1 MARCGVLHR
10 PSAFSPPAATCVL
23 GSGPMTGD
31 TVECFNCGHE
41 NPSWAQV
48 CRSCG
53 YAIQPTAPTTGG
65 PAGLFPTDQASLT
78 SIGGTLGAIVAAIL
92 FGLMLS
98 GLIPPAPN
106 VAEATPTPTPSAS
119 ASPSVLPSV
128 SEIPSVA
135 PTPTLPG
142 TIILGTGWDNN
153 ARKIT
158 GETTEFT
165 QQSSGFARAISLAQ
179 PIGVD
184 RLEEVVSRVAADGS
198 ETVVQTRGQGVILV
212 DKTLMTDGLKSQY
225 SMAQLYGSW
234 GKGTFILRMYRGE
247 ELLAEGTFTFS

>member
-1 MARCGVLHR
+1 
-10 PSAFSPPAATCVL
+10 
-23 GSGPMTGD
+23 MTGD

-53 YAIQPTAPTTGG
+53 YAIQPAAPTSGG

-92 FGLMLS
+92 LGLILS

-106 VAEATPTPTPSAS
+106 VAEQTPSPTPSAS

-128 SEIPSVA
+128 SEVPSVA
-135 PTPTLPG
+135 PTPGLPG
-142 TIILGTGWDNN
+142 TVVLGTGWDNN

-158 GETTEFT
+158 GETTTFT
-165 QQSSGFARAISLAQ
+165 TASPGFAYAISLAA

-184 RLEEVVSRVAADGS
+184 RLGATVVRVEADGS
-198 ETVVQTRGQGVILV
+198 ETVVQTRESKSGVVLV
-212 DKTLMTDGLKSQY
+212 DKTLMTDGLKLPY

-234 GKGTFILRMYRGE
+234 GKGTLILRVYRGE
-247 ELLAEGTFTFS
+247 ELLAAGTFVFS

>member
-1 MARCGVLHR
+1 
-10 PSAFSPPAATCVL
+10 
-23 GSGPMTGD
+23 MTGD

-53 YAIQPTAPTTGG
+53 YAIQPAAPTTGG

-92 FGLMLS
+92 LGLILS

-106 VAEATPTPTPSAS
+106 VAEQTPSPTPSPS

-128 SEIPSVA
+128 SEVPSVA
-135 PTPTLPG
+135 PTPSLPG
-142 TIILGTGWDNN
+142 TVVFGTGWDNN
-153 ARKIT
+153 THKII
-158 GETTEFT
+158 GETSTFT
-165 QQSSGFARAISLAQ
+165 SASPGFAYGIILAE

-184 RLEEVVSRVAADGS
+184 SLEELVVRVEADGS
-198 ETVVQTRGQGVILV
+198 ETIVQTRKVLLV
-212 DKTLMTDGLKSQY
+212 DKTLLTDGIKSQY

-234 GKGTFILRMYRGE
+234 GKGTHIHRFYRGE